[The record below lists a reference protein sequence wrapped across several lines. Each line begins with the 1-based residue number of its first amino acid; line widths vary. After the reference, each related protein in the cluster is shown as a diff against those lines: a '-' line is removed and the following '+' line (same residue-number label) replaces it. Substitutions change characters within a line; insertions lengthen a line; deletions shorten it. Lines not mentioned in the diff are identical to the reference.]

1 MNDGAPAAHPSD
13 ELLKAYAA
21 GWLARAASLCVA
33 VHLERCEPCGVRLA
47 AEEDAQAQ
55 FVEALPEAPMDAARL
70 SELMA
75 KLEAVAV
82 QPAPR
87 ERTLGDVVLP
97 QALLDARIGRRRW
110 LRPGYWLAPLPEV
123 RAERWRAYLLRLP
136 AGQAVPVHGHRGQ
149 ELICVLQ
156 GSFEARGA
164 YAAGDFVEVSP
175 EVEHSLQ
182 AGDEPCACLVAS
194 EGPLVLAGT
203 AKLLRPVLPI

>member
-1 MNDGAPAAHPSD
+1 LNDGAPAAHPSD

-47 AEEDAQAQ
+47 AEEEAQAQ

-97 QALLDARIGRRRW
+97 QALLDGPHRPKALASSRLLARAVARGAS
-110 LRPGYWLAPLPEV
+110 GAM
-123 RAERWRAYLLRLP
+123 ARLP
-136 AGQAVPVHGHRGQ
+136 APPARGPGGACPQTPGQ